1 MKNGAIFNTHGRLV
15 VRPIWEEAGPFREGL
30 APVKQGGKWGY
41 IDTQGR
47 LVIQPVWDLTGGFSE
62 GLAMV
67 IEDKRRGYINPQG
80 EVVIWPF
87 YKESSFAQNK
97 DEFLGFFKGG
107 YVKVGVG

>member
-1 MKNGAIFNTHGRLV
+1 
-15 VRPIWEEAGPFREGL
+15 
-30 APVKQGGKWGY
+30 
-41 IDTQGR
+41 
-47 LVIQPVWDLTGGFSE
+47 
-62 GLAMV
+62 MV

-107 YVKVGVG
+107 YVKVGVGYINTRGEIVFPRTLLKIP